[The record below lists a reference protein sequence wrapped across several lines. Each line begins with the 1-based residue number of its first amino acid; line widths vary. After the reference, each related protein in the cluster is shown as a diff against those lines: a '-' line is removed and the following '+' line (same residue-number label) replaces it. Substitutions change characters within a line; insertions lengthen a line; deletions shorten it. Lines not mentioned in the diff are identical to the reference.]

1 MRKKRPLA
9 FKILLS
15 IAAVFL
21 TIFVATVSLTKTI
34 WASGGKQENP
44 LFLPGDAQFLWEPGE
59 SWSLGFAKQNLTGS
73 AEVRENIEQGVYV
86 LPGFNDIATTYRS
99 TGIMD
104 DLFAKAVFLDDNT
117 GRGGILYAVVD
128 CFGLTNTDANE
139 IRARI
144 WDWAREKGIR
154 SIQVAATHTHAGID
168 TIGTGISFS
177 GGRRRNSSGC

>member
-1 MRKKRPLA
+1 VWPQIVDVAGLA
-9 FKILLS
+9 GH
-15 IAAVFL
+15 V
-21 TIFVATVSLTKTI
+21 
-34 WASGGKQENP
+34 WRSGSRRDNP
-44 LFLPGDAQFLWEPGE
+44 CFLPGDARFLWAPGGG
-59 SWSLGFAKQNLTGS
+59 WTLGFAKQNLTDS
-73 AEVRENIEQGVYV
+73 PEVRGNIRDGIYV
-86 LPGFNDIATTYRS
+86 LPGFNDVGTTYRS
-99 TGIMD
+99 TDILD
-104 DLFAKAVFLDDNT
+104 DLFAKAVYLDNNT